1 MAIFIAWIVFIRSE
15 QKTNLNHIK
24 KLSEIKYDCN
34 AVMHSENNK
43 ISVFNQYDL
52 ILFTIY
58 ADLDYLIEKSDG
70 CKNNTG
76 ESRTKVG

>member
-1 MAIFIAWIVFIRSE
+1 
-15 QKTNLNHIK
+15 
-24 KLSEIKYDCN
+24 
-34 AVMHSENNK
+34 MHCENNT

-70 CKNNTG
+70 CKNNAG

>member
-1 MAIFIAWIVFIRSE
+1 
-15 QKTNLNHIK
+15 
-24 KLSEIKYDCN
+24 
-34 AVMHSENNK
+34 MHSENNK

-70 CKNNTG
+70 CKNNAG
-76 ESRTKVG
+76 ECRTKVG